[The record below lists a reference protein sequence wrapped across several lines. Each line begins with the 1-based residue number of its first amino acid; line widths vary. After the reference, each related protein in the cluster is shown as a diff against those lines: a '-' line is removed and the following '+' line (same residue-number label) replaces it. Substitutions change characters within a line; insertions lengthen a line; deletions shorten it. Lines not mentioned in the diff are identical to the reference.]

1 MGNYYDEYFG
11 YEGIGLK
18 RHKISDTIKWVI
30 IFLLMIG
37 VIGAV
42 ITLFV
47 MLDRQ
52 TTVTEIGPEA
62 YTIATLDD
70 SGKQTDGDTS
80 IVTRNAFATDG
91 LKVSIADDATVTYA
105 LYFYDADGEFVSKTA
120 DLSADF
126 DGSAI
131 PENAETAKIVITP
144 TADEDGKVDLTEVL
158 GYAGQVTITVNK

>member
-1 MGNYYDEYFG
+1 MPNYELRKHKTADAVKWVVVFLLV
-11 YEGIGLK
+11 IGL
-18 RHKISDTIKWVI
+18 
-30 IFLLMIG
+30 
-37 VIGAV
+37 IGAV

-52 TTVTEIGPEA
+52 TTITEIGAEA
-62 YTIATLDD
+62 YTIAALDD
-70 SGKQTDGDTS
+70 SGEQTDGDTS
-80 IVTRNAFATDG
+80 IVTRNAVTTDG
-91 LKVSIADDATVTYA
+91 LKVAIADDATVTYA
-105 LYFYDADGEFVSKTA
+105 LYSYDADGEFVSKTA

-158 GYAGQVTITVNK
+158 GYAGQVTVTVNR

>member
-1 MGNYYDEYFG
+1 MPNYELRKHKTADAVKWVVVFLLV
-11 YEGIGLK
+11 IGL
-18 RHKISDTIKWVI
+18 
-30 IFLLMIG
+30 
-37 VIGAV
+37 IGAV

-52 TTVTEIGPEA
+52 TTVTEIGAEA

-70 SGKQTDGDTS
+70 SGEQTDGDTS
-80 IVTRNAFATDG
+80 IVTRNAVTTDG
-91 LKVSIADDATVTYA
+91 LKVEIADDATVTYA

-158 GYAGQVTITVNK
+158 GYAGQVTVTVNR

>member
-1 MGNYYDEYFG
+1 MPNYELRKHKTADAVKWVVVFLLV
-11 YEGIGLK
+11 IGL
-18 RHKISDTIKWVI
+18 
-30 IFLLMIG
+30 
-37 VIGAV
+37 IGAV

-52 TTVTEIGPEA
+52 TTVTEIGAEA

-70 SGKQTDGDTS
+70 SGEQTDGDTS
-80 IVTRNAFATDG
+80 IVTRNAVTTDG
-91 LKVSIADDATVTYA
+91 LKVAIAHDATVTYA

-158 GYAGQVTITVNK
+158 GYAGQVTVTVNK

>member
-1 MGNYYDEYFG
+1 MPNYELRKHKTADAVKWVVVFLLV
-11 YEGIGLK
+11 IGL
-18 RHKISDTIKWVI
+18 
-30 IFLLMIG
+30 
-37 VIGAV
+37 IGAV
-42 ITLFV
+42 VTLFV

-52 TTVTEIGPEA
+52 TTVTEIGAEA

-70 SGKQTDGDTS
+70 SGEQTDGDTS
-80 IVTRNAFATDG
+80 IVTRNAVTTDG
-91 LKVSIADDATVTYA
+91 LKVEIADDATVTYA

-158 GYAGQVTITVNK
+158 GYAGQVTVTVNK

>member
-1 MGNYYDEYFG
+1 MPNYELRKHKTADAVKWVVVFLLV
-11 YEGIGLK
+11 IGL
-18 RHKISDTIKWVI
+18 
-30 IFLLMIG
+30 
-37 VIGAV
+37 IGAV

-52 TTVTEIGPEA
+52 TTVTEIGAEA
-62 YTIATLDD
+62 YTIAALDD
-70 SGKQTDGDTS
+70 SGEQTNGDTS
-80 IVTRNAFATDG
+80 IVTRNMVTTGG
-91 LKVSIADDATVTYA
+91 LKVAIADDATVTYA

-131 PENAETAKIVITP
+131 PENAESAKIVITP

-158 GYAGQVTITVNK
+158 GYVEQVTVTVNR

>member
-1 MGNYYDEYFG
+1 MANA
-11 YEGIGLK
+11 LQK
-18 RHKISDTIKWVI
+18 HKAADAIKWVV
-30 IFLLMIG
+30 IFLIAIG
-37 VIGAV
+37 LIGAV

-52 TTVTEIGPEA
+52 TTVTEIGAEA

-70 SGKQTDGDTS
+70 SGEQTDGDTS
-80 IVTRNAFATDG
+80 IVTRNAVTTDG
-91 LKVSIADDATVTYA
+91 LTVAIADDATVTYA

-158 GYAGQVTITVNK
+158 GYAGQVTVTVNR

>member
-1 MGNYYDEYFG
+1 MPNYELRKHKTADAVKWVVVFLLV
-11 YEGIGLK
+11 IGL
-18 RHKISDTIKWVI
+18 
-30 IFLLMIG
+30 
-37 VIGAV
+37 IGAV

-52 TTVTEIGPEA
+52 TTVTEIGAEA
-62 YTIATLDD
+62 YTIAALDD
-70 SGKQTDGDTS
+70 SGEQTDGDTS
-80 IVTRNAFATDG
+80 IVTRNAVTTDG
-91 LKVSIADDATVTYA
+91 LTVTIADDATVTYA

-144 TADEDGKVDLTEVL
+144 TADEDGKVD
-158 GYAGQVTITVNK
+158 

>member
-1 MGNYYDEYFG
+1 MPNYELRKHKTADAVKWVVVFLLV
-11 YEGIGLK
+11 IGL
-18 RHKISDTIKWVI
+18 
-30 IFLLMIG
+30 
-37 VIGAV
+37 IGADV
-42 ITLFV
+42 TLFV

-52 TTVTEIGPEA
+52 TTVTEIGAEA

-70 SGKQTDGDTS
+70 SGEQTDGDTS
-80 IVTRNAFATDG
+80 IVTRNAVTTDG
-91 LKVSIADDATVTYA
+91 LKVAIADDATVTYA

-158 GYAGQVTITVNK
+158 GYAEQVTITVNK

>member
-1 MGNYYDEYFG
+1 MPNYELRKHKTADAVKWVVVFLLV
-11 YEGIGLK
+11 IGL
-18 RHKISDTIKWVI
+18 
-30 IFLLMIG
+30 
-37 VIGAV
+37 IGAV

-52 TTVTEIGPEA
+52 TTVTEIGAEA
-62 YTIATLDD
+62 YTIAALDD
-70 SGKQTDGDTS
+70 SGEQTDGDTS
-80 IVTRNAFATDG
+80 IVTRNAVTTDG
-91 LKVSIADDATVTYA
+91 LKVVIADDATVTYA

-131 PENAETAKIVITP
+131 PENAESAKIVITP

-158 GYAGQVTITVNK
+158 GYAGQVTVTVNR